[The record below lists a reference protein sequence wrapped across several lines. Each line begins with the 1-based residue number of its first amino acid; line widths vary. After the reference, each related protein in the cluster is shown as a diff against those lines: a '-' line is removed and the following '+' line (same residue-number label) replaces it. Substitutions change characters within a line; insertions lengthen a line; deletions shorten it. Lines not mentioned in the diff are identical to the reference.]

1 MRSCDRELGRNVTYE
16 VELDTTKVVNS
27 VVDTMFS
34 ELDLPQNKELLNW
47 LINYSIES
55 VEKGNSWSVK
65 NEIVS
70 LSNELFKETFK
81 LKKVK
86 SFDNIGEL
94 KSKLIQI
101 KSSFTSSLLELLQ
114 QGRELIKSSG
124 LEYDNFKGGSRSPF
138 KYFATEKLYTS
149 KVIEPPKDG
158 FIALYDN
165 VGKWYT
171 GKNYVSQ
178 IEGVYSAG
186 LNECIGNII
195 NLFDSKYK
203 LYITSFIILN
213 NINALG
219 ILDEVY
225 SRILK
230 YCKENNIMLI
240 SESTELLNR
249 IIGGDDIPFIYEK
262 IGGRIDNFMLDEFQ
276 DTSFLQWNNFVPLL
290 SNSLAQGFDNLIV
303 GDVKQSIYRWRGSD
317 WNILNS
323 RVYECFDRNLINDF
337 NLNFNWRSSKN
348 IVEFTN
354 SFFSFCANAVQDRY
368 DEDLGIE
375 SSFIKG
381 IYEDF
386 KQQVPNVKKANDGYI
401 EINFVNDSKAD
412 ESVVLGE
419 LPKRVKALLDSGAS
433 KKDIAILV
441 RTRNQG
447 RMVASALIA
456 ENIDVISNDS
466 LFIGASV
473 AVQKI
478 LLTLR
483 AINNAYKEDN
493 GHINIFNCLFICDP
507 YISSDLHGKSIY
519 ACCEEIIRESLT
531 VKDNA

>member
-1 MRSCDRELGRNVTYE
+1 MINIYKASAGAGKTHKLTGEYLKLLFTDYKAYSRILAVTFTNKATDEMKQRILLELFNLASLDKKSDYVVELSAIYGKSEFEIREEARKILLDILYDYSAFSISTIDKFFQKVMRSFARELGRNVTYE
-16 VELDTTKVVNS
+16 VELDTTKVLNS

-213 NINALG
+213 NIRLEERRVG
-219 ILDEVY
+219 
-225 SRILK
+225 
-230 YCKENNIMLI
+230 KEC
-240 SESTELLNR
+240 T
-249 IIGGDDIPFIYEK
+249 F
-262 IGGRIDNFMLDEFQ
+262 
-276 DTSFLQWNNFVPLL
+276 W
-290 SNSLAQGFDNLIV
+290 
-303 GDVKQSIYRWRGSD
+303 
-317 WNILNS
+317 
-323 RVYECFDRNLINDF
+323 
-337 NLNFNWRSSKN
+337 
-348 IVEFTN
+348 
-354 SFFSFCANAVQDRY
+354 FCAWWSPHP
-368 DEDLGIE
+368 L
-375 SSFIKG
+375 
-381 IYEDF
+381 
-386 KQQVPNVKKANDGYI
+386 
-401 EINFVNDSKAD
+401 
-412 ESVVLGE
+412 
-419 LPKRVKALLDSGAS
+419 
-433 KKDIAILV
+433 
-441 RTRNQG
+441 
-447 RMVASALIA
+447 
-456 ENIDVISNDS
+456 
-466 LFIGASV
+466 
-473 AVQKI
+473 
-478 LLTLR
+478 
-483 AINNAYKEDN
+483 
-493 GHINIFNCLFICDP
+493 
-507 YISSDLHGKSIY
+507 
-519 ACCEEIIRESLT
+519 
-531 VKDNA
+531 